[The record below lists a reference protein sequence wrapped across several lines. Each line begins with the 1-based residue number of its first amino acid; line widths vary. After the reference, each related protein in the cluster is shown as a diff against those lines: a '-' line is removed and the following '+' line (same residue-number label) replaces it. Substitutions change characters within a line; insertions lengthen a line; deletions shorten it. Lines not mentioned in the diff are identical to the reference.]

1 MKCPI
6 CSAELEPDTTRCPAC
21 HAFQSIERTPFG
33 VFAGWFGILSA
44 VLTAMILTPVPFMVY
59 AGVSLGGFPWILPGI
74 GLVLTAAGLGY
85 SRSTRHVVWLPSMNT
100 QRHEN

>member
-1 MKCPI
+1 MKCPL
-6 CSAELEPDTTRCPAC
+6 CSAELEPGVTSCPAC
-21 HAFQSIERTPFG
+21 HAFQSVERTPVG

-59 AGVSLGGFPWILPGI
+59 AGVGLGGFPWILPGI

-85 SRSTRHVVWLPSMNT
+85 SRSTRRVVWLASNAPQ
-100 QRHEN
+100 QRKD